1 VAARKA
7 RSLLECGAAV
17 TVITPTLSREM
28 EELVPALHTLVRRAY
43 MTGDASAFL
52 LVVTATGIPEV
63 DGAVYADAEAAGV
76 WANSADDMAH
86 SSFILPAVHRDGPVT
101 VAVSTGGLSP
111 ALASWLRTR
120 LAADCGDGIGML
132 AQLLGEARAHMK
144 ETGRSTESVDWRQL
158 LDGPLFELVRNGDI
172 DGARATVQAAIGV

>member
-1 VAARKA
+1 
-7 RSLLECGAAV
+7 
-17 TVITPTLSREM
+17 M
-28 EELVPALHTLVRRAY
+28 EELVPSLSALVTRTY
-43 MTGDASAFL
+43 EKGDASAFR

-101 VAVSTGGLSP
+101 VAVSTGGRSP

-120 LAADCGDGIGML
+120 LATECGDGIGVL

-144 ETGRSTESVDWRQL
+144 ETGRSTESVDWSQL
-158 LDGPLFELVRNGDI
+158 LDGPLLELVRGGDI
-172 DGARATVQAAIGV
+172 DGARATVRAATEV